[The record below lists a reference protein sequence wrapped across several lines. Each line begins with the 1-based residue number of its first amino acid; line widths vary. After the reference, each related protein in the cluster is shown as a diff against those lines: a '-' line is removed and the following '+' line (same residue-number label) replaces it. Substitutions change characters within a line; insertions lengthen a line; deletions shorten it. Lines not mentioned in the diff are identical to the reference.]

1 MESMIALSKW
11 DYGAMLLYLVAVV
24 AMGLYF
30 SKNEDTSEE
39 YLLGG
44 RRMPWYAVGISC
56 LMSLL
61 STYSLVMV
69 PGEIFNHGLSLWM
82 LHLAAPVFTVLSF
95 LLFIRFYF
103 RLGSFTPFEYLERR
117 YDSRVRVLI
126 ATIVLYTRGMWLA
139 MVLFSTA
146 KVFEGGAG
154 WPAWVTITIVGI
166 VGILYTV
173 MGGLKAVIWTDVL
186 QFFVLIAGMGVAVF
200 VLAKNIDGG
209 AIGAVSYAF
218 EHGRGPTR
226 FADPD
231 FYVINPYV
239 RLTFWLMLVGAIMAP
254 LGTAASDQV
263 NIQRLLSTS
272 TYKESLKAQITSAS
286 IALPFTLLLWF
297 VGLAVYSYYS
307 QNPDP
312 RVTAGDTAFFVFV
325 STKLPPPV
333 PGLILAAMLAAVMS
347 SLDSGINSLGTIW
360 LKEFHEKFINK
371 DMTDRQQV
379 NISKIATVV
388 IGVFAMAFAI
398 TISLTSEKLG
408 HSVVEA
414 ATIFYALSVVVIPAF
429 LFAVLSPRA
438 SSAMIWILASLCW
451 GMNFATTTW
460 HIATKY
466 VSAHW
471 QEGEPLGLGGPI
483 SIWWIV
489 IPLLVT
495 VVPFLI
501 WRSARRKDGALHL
514 VRLGITLLPLGYG
527 LGATLWYLCSNFIP
541 VDGPKTLSFQWVGF
555 PGTVLFLVGGVIFL
569 HFSKKQPLHKYQG
582 LTLKTSNEPVLTS
595 DDEV

>member
-1 MESMIALSKW
+1 MENIIALSKW
-11 DYGAMLLYLVAVV
+11 DYAAMLLYLVAVV

-82 LHLAAPVFTVLSF
+82 MSLLAPVLTVLSF

-103 RLGSFTPFEYLERR
+103 KLGSFTPFEYLELR
-117 YDSRVRVLI
+117 YDKRIRMLI
-126 ATIVLYTRGMWLA
+126 AAIVLYTRAMWLA

-154 WPAWVTITIVGI
+154 WPAWVTILVVGI
-166 VGILYTV
+166 IGILYTV

-186 QFFVLIAGMGVAVF
+186 QFFVLVAGMGVAIF
-200 VLAKNIDGG
+200 ILIQHIDGG
-209 AIGAVSYAF
+209 AVGAVSYAF

-226 FADPD
+226 FADPG
-231 FYVINPYV
+231 FYVMNPYV
-239 RLTFWLMLVGAIMAP
+239 RLTFWLLLLSAIMGP

-286 IALPFTLLLWF
+286 ISLPFTLMLWF
-297 VGLAVYSYYS
+297 VGLSIFSYYS

-312 RVTAGDTAFFVFV
+312 RVTAGDTAFFIFV
-325 STKLPPPV
+325 STKLPPPI

-347 SLDSGINSLGTIW
+347 SLDSGINSLATVW
-360 LKEFHEKFINK
+360 LKEFHEKFIK
-371 DMTDRQQV
+371 RDMTDRQQV
-379 NISKIATVV
+379 NVSKIATVA

-398 TISLTSEKLG
+398 TISMTSEKLG

-414 ATIFYALSVVVIPAF
+414 ATIFYALGVVVIPAF
-429 LFAVLSPRA
+429 LFAVLSPKA
-438 SSAMIWILASLCW
+438 SSAMIWILASLSW

-466 VSAHW
+466 VAAHW
-471 QEGEPLGLGGPI
+471 QDGEPLGLGGPI
-483 SIWWIV
+483 SVWWVV
-489 IPLLVT
+489 IPLLVSI
-495 VVPFLI
+495 VPFMI
-501 WRSARRKDGALHL
+501 WISARRKDNQLHL
-514 VRLGITLLPLGYG
+514 GRLSLALLPLGYG
-527 LGATLWYLCSNFIP
+527 LGATIWYLSSSFIP
-541 VDGPKTLSFQWVGF
+541 VEGPKALSFQWVGF
-555 PGTVLFLVGGVIFL
+555 PGTLLFLVGGFIFL
-569 HFSKKQPLHKYQG
+569 KFSKEQPLSKYQG
-582 LTLKTSNEPVLTS
+582 LTLKTC
-595 DDEV
+595 DEEVIKG